1 MPGIREQIAEML
13 NRSDSPEYV
22 AMAHSASNCDSSGA
36 AQRALDKHYHF
47 VDEVSGVQIMQKN

>member
-1 MPGIREQIAEML
+1 ML

-22 AMAHSASNCDSSGA
+22 AMAQSASNCDSSGA